1 MSEEIE
7 ESAYRCSELARDRRV
22 SVNVHEFDTR
32 TFGRILAL
40 LDGGSRSQQ
49 NAAACSLKEIAR

>member
-7 ESAYRCSELARDRRV
+7 ERARTGARSSDRRV

-40 LDGGSRSQQ
+40 LDGGSRAQQ
-49 NAAACSLKEIAR
+49 NTAACSLKEIAR